1 MKYFIANWKANKN
14 LEESEAYLVLLTQN
28 ISANQP
34 ILNKLNGGEL
44 KIILAPP
51 APFLPQLK
59 FKIKDI
65 KNIELAAQDIS
76 QFEEGAY
83 TGEVTAKT
91 LSGLVNY
98 TIIGH
103 SERREYFKEGEDI
116 LFRKAELAKR
126 YKINPIFCIRSSEDK
141 FPPQI
146 NLLAYEPVSAIGT
159 GNNENPIEVIKIK
172 DQLKL
177 NPSTAFIYGGSVT
190 QENAKLYLQS
200 GKIDGF
206 LIGQAS
212 LDPLQFIGII
222 NHSLT

>member
-14 LEESEAYLVLLTQN
+14 LDESEAYLDLLTQN
-28 ISANQP
+28 LSQNQP
-34 ILNKLNGGEL
+34 VLNKLNGGEL

-51 APFLPQLK
+51 VLFLPQLK
-59 FKIKDI
+59 LKMKDI
-65 KNIELAAQDIS
+65 KKIELAAQDIS

-91 LSGLVNY
+91 LAGLVNY
-98 TIIGH
+98 AIIGH

-116 LFRKAELAKR
+116 LFKKAELAKK
-126 YKINPIFCIRSSEDK
+126 YEINPIFCIRSSEDK

-159 GNNENPIEVIKIK
+159 GNNENPNEVLKIK
-172 DQLKL
+172 DQLNL
-177 NPSTAFIYGGSVT
+177 NPTIAFIYGGSVSK
-190 QENAKLYLQS
+190 ENAKSYLQT

-222 NHSLT
+222 NNSLS